1 MKPFRSS
8 RFLFCSLFRFQI
20 FACLGLC
27 FLLGKAHAET
37 FASDGAWCWFQ
48 DPRAL
53 YVKGRFERTYASW
66 MQSDGKLLVGWMDHS
81 SHKVHSNVIK
91 EKWDVDDHN
100 TGSLLVLPDHR
111 LMLFYARHNKQGL
124 LARISSE
131 PESIDTWGPE
141 ITVADT
147 PRITYSHPVYLS
159 DEKKFYVF
167 WRGETWKPT
176 FATSTDGIHWS
187 KPRVLLQQQGREARD
202 IRPYLKVGNDGNSI
216 IHFAFTDGHPRN
228 EPTNSVYYMQ
238 YSKGKLRRVDGS
250 VIASM
255 ESIEAVSH
263 LDFDLL
269 YDARSTGA
277 RAWVW
282 DVAQDTDGHP
292 VVLYTRHPEETD
304 HRYHWAR
311 WTGQKWQ
318 DVELCQ
324 AGKWFPETPQGVVEP
339 EPHYSGGMSL
349 NQGNPFQLCGA
360 RQVNG
365 IFEIVS
371 WNSFDEGKSWVERSI
386 TKNSHQLNVRPVIPV
401 GAREGNAH
409 VLFMSGAYRHYTDY
423 HTSIQWRPLP

>member
-1 MKPFRSS
+1 MKPVHSIGLLAAWLI
-8 RFLFCSLFRFQI
+8 RFQRILFCCGLLFKGNI
-20 FACLGLC
+20 IAS
-27 FLLGKAHAET
+27 T
-37 FASDGAWCWFQ
+37 FVSDGAWCWFQ
-48 DPRAL
+48 DPRAV

-66 MQSDGKLLVGWMDHS
+66 MQSDGKLMAGWMDHS
-81 SHKVHSNVIK
+81 THKIHTTIIK

-100 TGSLLVLPDHR
+100 TASLLVLPDQR

-124 LARISSE
+124 RARISAE
-131 PESIDTWGPE
+131 PESIDAWEPE

-159 DEKKFYVF
+159 EEKKFYVF

-176 FATSTDGIHWS
+176 FATSSDGRHWS

-202 IRPYLKVGNDGNSI
+202 IRPYLKVGNDGKST
-216 IHFAFTDGHPRN
+216 IHFTFTDGHPRN

-255 ESIEAVSH
+255 KSIEAVSH
-263 LDFDLL
+263 LDCDLV
-269 YDARSTGA
+269 YDARPTGA

-282 DVAQDTDGHP
+282 DVAQDADGSP
-292 VVLYTRHPEETD
+292 VILYTRHPKETD

-311 WTGQKWQ
+311 WTGQQWQ
-318 DVELCQ
+318 DVELCK
-324 AGKWFPETPQGVVEP
+324 AGQWFPETPPGIVEP

-371 WNSFDEGKSWVERSI
+371 WNSFDEGKSWVERPI
-386 TKNSHQLNVRPVIPV
+386 TKNSRQLNVRPVVPV

-409 VLFMSGAYRHYTDY
+409 VLFMSGTYRHYTDY